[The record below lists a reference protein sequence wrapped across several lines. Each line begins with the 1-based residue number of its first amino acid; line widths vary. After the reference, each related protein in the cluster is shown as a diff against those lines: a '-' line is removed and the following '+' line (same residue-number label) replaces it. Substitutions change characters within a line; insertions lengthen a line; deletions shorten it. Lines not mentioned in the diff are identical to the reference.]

1 MSAQHGILPSLP
13 SRPPISFV
21 GAAGRLAPTALY
33 DPVMA
38 LTMREGAWR
47 KKLVAQV
54 AASDPATVLELGC
67 GTGSVTRR
75 LAAALPDAR
84 ITGSDID
91 PDILSRAARKF
102 ADLGVEWILASATSL
117 PLADD
122 SVDAVVCSLVLHH
135 LDPAPKAAALAE
147 ARRVLR
153 PGGRLHVADWGMPRD
168 PVEGLAF
175 LGLRLVDGMGPT
187 RQHATGALPA
197 LLRGAGFD
205 GVVTHDRFRTA
216 WGALELLSAD
226 APQ

>member
-1 MSAQHGILPSLP
+1 MSAQHGTLPALP
-13 SRPPISFV
+13 RVPFV
-21 GAAGRLAPTALY
+21 GAAGRFAPTSLY

-54 AASDPATVLELGC
+54 AEPAPGTVFELGC

-84 ITGSDID
+84 ITASDVD
-91 PDILSRAARKF
+91 PDILSGAARKF
-102 ADLGVEWILASATSL
+102 ADLGVEWMLASATSL
-117 PLADD
+117 PVADD

-168 PVEGLAF
+168 PVEGFAF
-175 LGLRLVDGMGPT
+175 LGLRLIDGMTPT
-187 RQHATGALPA
+187 RQHATGALPS

-226 APQ
+226 APE

>member
-1 MSAQHGILPSLP
+1 MSAQHGILPALP
-13 SRPPISFV
+13 AVPFV
-21 GAAGRLAPTALY
+21 GAAGRFAPTALY
-33 DPVMA
+33 DPVVA

-54 AASDPATVLELGC
+54 AESAPSTVLELGC
-67 GTGSVTRR
+67 GTGGVTRR

-84 ITGSDID
+84 ITGSDVD
-91 PDILSRAARKF
+91 PDILTRAARRF
-102 ADLGVEWILASATSL
+102 ADLGLEWILASATSL
-117 PLADD
+117 PIPDD

-135 LDPAPKAAALAE
+135 LEPAPKAAALAE

-153 PGGRLHVADWGMPRD
+153 PGGQLHVADWGMPRD

-205 GVVTHDRFRTA
+205 GVVTRDRFRTA

-226 APQ
+226 APE